1 MRRLIC
7 SAALCALAWWPAAQA
22 QTQAQT
28 FPVPGRPISILYGF
42 PAGTPGDVYLRL
54 SAPRLSAALGVP
66 VTVESRVGA
75 TGNIAA
81 EAVARAPADGHTV
94 LLATTSLTAT
104 NPLLLH
110 MPIDPMR
117 DLLPVMRVFDA
128 PNAFTV
134 STAARPQYTDCK
146 AVMSALRAAPG
157 RLNYASSGI
166 GASTHLAAAQFLQA
180 TGLEAQHIPYRGGPA
195 AMVALYQGDVDFF
208 FYQSGTVVE
217 DMRAGRVRILGI
229 TSAARHPQL
238 PEIPTVA
245 EACDLPGF
253 VSTTWHGLMVPAG
266 TPGVAVTRLAQEFAK
281 VNAAPEIQARLVA
294 LGLTPLVSDP
304 AEMQATTERDIR
316 SWGEV
321 VRRAG
326 LRRE

>member
-1 MRRLIC
+1 MRRLML
-7 SAALCALAWWPAAQA
+7 SALFCALAWLPAARA
-22 QTQAQT
+22 QP
-28 FPVPGRPISILYGF
+28 FPIPGRSITIIYGF
-42 PAGTPGDVYLRL
+42 PAGTSGDVYLRL

-66 VTVESRVGA
+66 VTVENRVGA

-81 EAVARAPADGHTV
+81 EAVARAPADGHTIALV
-94 LLATTSLTAT
+94 TTSLTAV
-104 NPLLLH
+104 NPLLLR
-110 MPIDPMR
+110 MPIDPMK
-117 DLLPVMRVFDA
+117 DLLPVMRTFDA

-134 STAARPQYTDCK
+134 STQARPQYTDCR

-180 TGLEAQHIPYRGGPA
+180 TGLDAQHVPYRGGPP
-195 AMVALYQGDVDFF
+195 AMIALYQGEVEFF

-229 TSAARHPQL
+229 TSAERHPQL
-238 PEIPTVA
+238 PEVPTVA

-253 VSTTWHGLMVPAG
+253 VSTTGHGLMVPAG
-266 TPGVAVTRLAQEFAK
+266 TPAATIARLNQEFAK
-281 VNAAPEIQARLVA
+281 INATPEIQSRLVS

-304 AEMQATTERDIR
+304 AEMQAATVRDIAM
-316 SWGEV
+316 WGEV

-326 LRRE
+326 LRPE

>member
-1 MRRLIC
+1 MRRLIRF
-7 SAALCALAWWPAAQA
+7 ALLCTLAWLPAAR
-22 QTQAQT
+22 AQT
-28 FPVPGRPISILYGF
+28 FPVPGRSITILYGF
-42 PAGTPGDVYLRL
+42 PAGTSGDVYLRL
-54 SAPRLSAALGVP
+54 AAPRLSAALGVP
-66 VTVESRVGA
+66 VTVENRVGA

-81 EAVARAPADGHTV
+81 EAVARAPADGHMV
-94 LLATTSLTAT
+94 LLATTSLTAV
-104 NPLLLH
+104 NPLLLR
-110 MPIDPMR
+110 MPIDPMK

-134 STAARPQYTDCK
+134 STQARPQYTDCH
-146 AVMSALRAAPG
+146 AVMNALRAAPG

-180 TGLEAQHIPYRGGPA
+180 TGLDAQHVPYRGGPP
-195 AMVALYQGDVDFF
+195 AMIALYQGEVEFF

-229 TSAARHPQL
+229 TSAERHPQL
-238 PEIPTVA
+238 PEVPTVA

-266 TPGVAVTRLAQEFAK
+266 TPAAAIARLNQEFSK
-281 VNAAPEIQARLVA
+281 INATPEIQARLVG
-294 LGLTPLVSDP
+294 LGLTPLASDP
-304 AEMQATTERDIR
+304 AEMQAATVRDIGV
-316 SWGEV
+316 WGDV

-326 LRRE
+326 LRPE